1 MYPGKRRSKSRGSS
15 ADRLWLAGLVVAS
28 LALLVLSRGDAVISR
43 FIINNAS
50 DMTAPLL
57 QGLSEPIGQM
67 RSAVSN
73 AGSYA
78 FMVEEVTRL
87 RRENDRLRALQGKV
101 EELGDRVRRYE
112 ELLNST
118 KPAPTNFVT
127 AQVIGDTG
135 SPFVRTALIGTGR
148 NSGIAKDQPV
158 VSSRG
163 LVGRTIS
170 AGRTAARVL
179 LLTDLNSR
187 VPVRVQP
194 DGYRAV
200 LAGNNSDRP
209 TLEFLPLGARLQAGD
224 RIVTSGHGGLFP
236 PGLPVGTIE
245 VDPDGRLQV
254 ALAAVAEYLDYV
266 RVLEPAP
273 VGSPDEPALSPEGA
287 PISEAPV
294 ETPSQ
299 EPAGAETAA
308 AAPDNAR
315 ATAIPSGNAAG
326 GSGQRPRAQQ
336 SRQPRA
342 ALNAAPRE
350 PQPQPQPEPE
360 PAQAGTGAL
369 RSIVP
374 ASPEDQGFGP

>member
-1 MYPGKRRSKSRGSS
+1 
-15 ADRLWLAGLVVAS
+15 LWLAGLVVTS

-57 QGLSEPIGQM
+57 RGLSEPIGQM

-87 RRENDRLRALQGKV
+87 RQENDRLRALQGKV

-118 KPAPTNFVT
+118 KPMPTNFVT

-135 SPFVRTALIGTGR
+135 SPFVRTALIGAGR
-148 NSGIAKDQPV
+148 NNGITKDRPV

-236 PGLPVGTIE
+236 SGLPVGTIE
-245 VDPDGRLQV
+245 SAPDGRLQV

-273 VGSPDEPALSPEGA
+273 IGSPDEPELSPDGA

-294 ETPSQ
+294 DAAPQPT
-299 EPAGAETAA
+299 GGTETAA
-308 AAPDNAR
+308 ARPDDAR
-315 ATAIPSGNAAG
+315 AAATPAGNAAG
-326 GSGQRPRAQQ
+326 GSGQGVRSQQ
-336 SRQPRA
+336 SRRSRE

-350 PQPQPQPEPE
+350 LQPEPV
-360 PAQAGTGAL
+360 QAGPAAL

-374 ASPEDQGFGP
+374 AAPEDRGFGR

>member
-1 MYPGKRRSKSRGSS
+1 
-15 ADRLWLAGLVVAS
+15 
-28 LALLVLSRGDAVISR
+28 
-43 FIINNAS
+43 
-50 DMTAPLL
+50 
-57 QGLSEPIGQM
+57 
-67 RSAVSN
+67 
-73 AGSYA
+73 
-78 FMVEEVTRL
+78 
-87 RRENDRLRALQGKV
+87 
-101 EELGDRVRRYE
+101 
-112 ELLNST
+112 
-118 KPAPTNFVT
+118 
-127 AQVIGDTG
+127 
-135 SPFVRTALIGTGR
+135 
-148 NSGIAKDQPV
+148 
-158 VSSRG
+158 
-163 LVGRTIS
+163 
-170 AGRTAARVL
+170 
-179 LLTDLNSR
+179 

-308 AAPDNAR
+308 AAAAPDNAR

-342 ALNAAPRE
+342 ALNAAP
-350 PQPQPQPEPE
+350 QEPE

-374 ASPEDQGFGP
+374 ASPEDQGFRQ

>member
-1 MYPGKRRSKSRGSS
+1 MYPGKRRSKSRGTS

-50 DMTAPLL
+50 DLTAPLL
-57 QGLSEPIGQM
+57 QGLSEPIGQV

-78 FMVEEVTRL
+78 FMVEEVARL

-101 EELGDRVRRYE
+101 EEMGDRVRRYE

-118 KPAPTNFVT
+118 KPAPINFVT
-127 AQVIGDTG
+127 ARVIGDTG
-135 SPFVRTALIGTGR
+135 SPFVRTMLIGAGR

-158 VSSRG
+158 VGSRG

-170 AGRTAARVL
+170 AGRSAARVL

-236 PGLPVGTIE
+236 PGLPVGIIE
-245 VDPDGRLQV
+245 SAPDGGLQV

-266 RVLEPAP
+266 RVLEPSP
-273 VGSPDEPALSPEGA
+273 IGSPDELELSPDGA
-287 PISEAPV
+287 PVSEAPV
-294 ETPSQ
+294 DGRSQ

-308 AAPDNAR
+308 AAAHNAR
-315 ATAIPSGNAAG
+315 AAATPSGNGAG
-326 GSGQRPRAQQ
+326 GSGQR
-336 SRQPRA
+336 PRA

-350 PQPQPQPEPE
+350 LQPEPVR
-360 PAQAGTGAL
+360 A
-369 RSIVP
+369 VP
-374 ASPEDQGFGP
+374 AVPDGRGLGR